1 MILII
6 DDDIAVR
13 SSLSLLLE
21 SAGYQAITADRQG
34 VALNA
39 LHQNHVEAMI
49 MDMNYSAATTGQEG
63 LELLNEVKERWPEIP
78 VILLTGWGSIELA
91 VQGMRLGATDFIT
104 KPWDNQ
110 QLLSSLK
117 VALQIRQPPE
127 AAITRRQ
134 LDQKYD
140 FTGIIG
146 HSPELV
152 NLLQTVGRIAASEAP
167 VLIFGESGTGKEL
180 VAEALHLNSPR
191 KNQKLV
197 KVNLGAITATLFE
210 SEMFG
215 HKKGAFTD
223 ARADRI
229 GRFQLADGGTIFLDE
244 IGELDLSSQV
254 KLLRVLQEKRFEPV
268 GSSQT
273 IKSDFRVVCAS
284 NKKLEEMVGERT
296 FREDLYYRINLITL
310 KLPALKERIIDI
322 PLLADHFL
330 KQFSIQNNLTPL
342 KVDPAAMQWLKQQP
356 WPGNIRELKNKIERA
371 ALLATGNKLQIKD
384 FAESITT
391 PAPKPSEPT
400 SLPSPGQMTLDEME
414 KSMIKKALEENPDNL
429 SQVARTLGIQRG
441 QLYRRLEKYH
451 LGPYKKSQ

>member
-21 SAGYQAITADRQG
+21 SAGYQPITADRQG
-34 VALNA
+34 VALHA
-39 LHQNHVEAMI
+39 LHKHSIQAMI
-49 MDMNYSAATTGQEG
+49 MDMNYSAATTGEEG
-63 LELLNEVKERWPEIP
+63 LELLQEVKERWPEIP

-152 NLLQTVGRIAASEAP
+152 KLLQTVGRIAASEAP
-167 VLIFGESGTGKEL
+167 VLIYGESGTGKEL

-191 KNQKLV
+191 KSQNLV
-197 KVNLGAITATLFE
+197 KVNLGAITTTLFE

-223 ARADRI
+223 ARADRT

-284 NKKLEEMVGERT
+284 NKKLEEMVRERT

-310 KLPALKERIIDI
+310 KLPALKERIEDI
-322 PLLADHFL
+322 PLLIDHFL

-342 KVDPAAMQWLKQQP
+342 IVDPAAMQWLKQQP

-384 FAESITT
+384 FVESVTT
-391 PAPKPSEPT
+391 PAPKPSKPT

-414 KSMIKKALEENPDNL
+414 KSMIKKALAEHPENL
-429 SQVARTLGIQRG
+429 SQVARVLGIQRG